1 MHVFHAKRRAAGR
14 DLMGPAVMIGGGLKG
29 YRCGWEMRE
38 VLIQG
43 VGRGGRGDD
52 RSWKESIIGW
62 ASRAL
67 GALLA

>member
-43 VGRGGRGDD
+43 VGRGGRG
-52 RSWKESIIGW
+52 G
-62 ASRAL
+62 
-67 GALLA
+67 